1 MGLFSKKSLTE
12 IINKNL
18 SERQI
23 EFEIKDSVI
32 SFSIN
37 LDNDITL
44 YPNIKVDNQAEEL
57 TFIINIKRGESK
69 TLKDFNN
76 KSKYLKA
83 LSNDNII
90 YLYYACFVTA
100 ENVIFVIDT
109 IISSL
114 QVLEND
120 IINL

>member
-83 LSNDNII
+83 LANDNII
-90 YLYYACFVTA
+90 YLYYDCFATT
-100 ENVIFVIDT
+100 ENVIFIIDT

>member
-18 SERQI
+18 SARQI

-44 YPNIKVDNQAEEL
+44 YPNI
-57 TFIINIKRGESK
+57 
-69 TLKDFNN
+69 
-76 KSKYLKA
+76 
-83 LSNDNII
+83 
-90 YLYYACFVTA
+90 
-100 ENVIFVIDT
+100 
-109 IISSL
+109 
-114 QVLEND
+114 
-120 IINL
+120 